1 METQLAWHWVQWFDV
16 LAEPP
21 MNGALVPLPVVAA
34 PVVGA
39 VALPVPHP
47 LLQAVW
53 HAASA
58 EEPPEVAVEQALF
71 TLSVWML
78 LSYVV
83 EAQLEP

>member
-1 METQLAWHWVQWFDV
+1 MAWHWVHWLDV

-21 MNGALVPLPVVAA
+21 MNGALVPLPIVFA

-39 VALPVPHP
+39 VALPVPHT

-58 EEPPEVAVEQALF
+58 EEPPEVAVEHALF
-71 TLSVWML
+71 RLSAWML